1 MGHEELVVVGGY
13 FTSVLAEMK
22 PYTLDLE
29 TLEWR
34 CWEGR
39 NLDVPDSPE
48 LPEPRQRMA
57 AMRISKDWLLISGG
71 SPASVGQS
79 FSVGALHM
87 NMFASHD
94 DCACLRVKCK
104 TVHRHEKWMHHR
116 F

>member
-1 MGHEELVVVGGY
+1 MMQIRESPSTGHEELVVAGGY

-39 NLDVPDSPE
+39 NPNLPDAPE

-71 SPASVGQS
+71 SPASVCHYRPELLC
-79 FSVGALHM
+79 V
-87 NMFASHD
+87 
-94 DCACLRVKCK
+94 
-104 TVHRHEKWMHHR
+104 
-116 F
+116 

>member
-1 MGHEELVVVGGY
+1 MAGGY

-39 NLDVPDSPE
+39 NPDLPNAPE

-71 SPASVGQS
+71 SPASVCPHLS
-79 FSVGALHM
+79 TVALCEKPSLHRK
-87 NMFASHD
+87 HRKQVR
-94 DCACLRVKCK
+94 CLS
-104 TVHRHEKWMHHR
+104 
-116 F
+116 

>member
-1 MGHEELVVVGGY
+1 MMQIRESPSTGHEELVVAGGY

-39 NLDVPDSPE
+39 NPDVPNAPE

-71 SPASVGQS
+71 SPASVCPHLS
-79 FSVGALHM
+79 TVSLH
-87 NMFASHD
+87 
-94 DCACLRVKCK
+94 VKLLP
-104 TVHRHEKWMHHR
+104 H
-116 F
+116 